1 MVSKLSNSDKKKLK
15 ILLSLVDENSR
26 PNQNILNDIVKNVRF
41 IELNVKAFGYDL
53 ARQLAAALPVREGTV
68 AGRVGLNSK
77 PSTQNDIESDWVAHW
92 AAQLKAPV
100 IYHRKL
106 WELAYVLQAI
116 YESGHLKSG
125 ARGLGFGCGVEPIP
139 SYLASQGVSVTVT
152 DLANLEASAKGW
164 VASNQHLNGIDGA
177 FLPHLVDRDVFDN
190 FVEFKIADMNDIP
203 DHLSGYDFCWSVC
216 AMEHLGS
223 IQNGLSFVENSLK
236 TLRPGGLSVHTM
248 EFNVED
254 HGATIDNW
262 MTVLFQRKHIEGIA
276 ERLRAQGHE
285 VAELNFDFGDKPM
298 DRFIDVPPWNHDMPD
313 EMRDRVGNPY
323 HLKLGIDGFIATCF
337 GIIVKRAE

>member
-1 MVSKLSNSDKKKLK
+1 M
-15 ILLSLVDENSR
+15 LLSLVDENSR

-41 IELNVKAFGYDL
+41 IELNIKAFGYDL
-53 ARQLAAALPVREGTV
+53 ARQLATALPVREGTV
-68 AGRVGLNSK
+68 VSQVGLNSK
-77 PSTQNDIESDWVAHW
+77 PSTQDDIESDWVAHW

-116 YESGHLKSG
+116 HEGGHLKAG

-177 FLPHLVDRDVFDN
+177 FLPHLVDRGVFDN
-190 FVEFKIADMNDIP
+190 FVEFQTADMNDIP
-203 DHLSGYDFCWSVC
+203 DHLSGYDFCWSMC

-223 IQNGLSFVENSLK
+223 IQSGLSFVENSLK

-254 HGATIDNW
+254 HGETIDNW

-276 ERLRAQGHE
+276 ERLRAQGHK

-337 GIIVKRAE
+337 GIIIKKAE